1 MGNSDGTPMA
11 EGTFSFAGAGPIWRQ
26 IMEAAHEG
34 VEAHE
39 FTVPEGVVF
48 QPCAGRNE
56 AFVEGTECTYVAPP
70 PENTPAATGTP
81 RARPTGTPGPGSPGT
96 PVLGTPVPAT
106 PAPGDD
112 GGTDAATP
120 VATTAPAEPP
130 QKPTPTP

>member
-48 QPCAGRNE
+48 KPCAGRNE
-56 AFVEGTECTYVAPP
+56 AFVEGTECTYVPPP

-81 RARPTGTPGPGSPGT
+81 RARPTGTPGAPGTTPVPGT
-96 PVLGTPVPAT
+96 PAPET
-106 PAPGDD
+106 PAPGD
-112 GGTDAATP
+112 GGVATP
-120 VATTAPAEPP
+120 VATAAPAEPP
-130 QKPTPTP
+130 QKPTPTPAP